1 MGHKTYDG
9 KPLCMGVSGFTHYNT
24 ERSDADQYP
33 PVALGP
39 KDLLKQIDELRN
51 ILTNPDLLE
60 AINAIRTHIADH
72 NNPHKTTLDQLIGDI
87 GHAIYN
93 EFIERTQ
100 SALTYEEFEKALF
113 ELIHIA
119 NDQEIKE
126 GKSTSAVLSVYGA
139 RRYIDLHDADENAH
153 HELFEKI
160 VPGSP
165 IIEDPTYAWYPQFGF
180 SEYLMEPQE
189 IMLSDEDREHIE
201 EIPYTYIGVDGY
213 LYKADKDIL
222 PVDYAFGTPMVP
234 CFGVRRNSY
243 IDSTSIAPFTAVGTS
258 FLPEAEEAPDKS
270 ITATAI
276 YQAEDTEQIER
287 GLTYKNF
294 VLERKSPMTVSVF
307 VKPEAQTIFKI
318 AWEDT
323 LNSGI
328 DTYAVFDLQNNRS
341 VIVNHL
347 NRYACTMQK
356 LGNGWYR
363 CGLSMYHADG
373 RIADLRMSFA
383 DAQSLDNVEDW
394 VWATT
399 STGALCGYV
408 WGVQF
413 EDGFQMSP
421 YIPTAGKLG
430 IRKAINLHIRLQDT
444 WFTPYSHTYHIDYW
458 NAITDPSLDEK
469 AERPVCLIKNNEF
482 KSLYIRHT
490 PDSIRLTRYFTYTTN
505 NISYDI
511 GTLQDETFIPDI
523 NMLQVTT
530 AIDTSTMVTV
540 VNDKSSI
547 KSHSVPFNTATDIYL
562 GTDTEGNYYNGYVA
576 DLSIYPIRV
585 TETEAQFLNGE
596 DYE

>member
-1 MGHKTYDG
+1 MGHRTLDG
-9 KPLCMGVSGFTHYNT
+9 KPLCMGVSGFTHYEV
-24 ERSDADQYP
+24 ERADAEKYP

-39 KDLLKQIDELRN
+39 KDLLKQIDEIRA
-51 ILTNPDLLE
+51 IVTNPDLLE
-60 AINAIRTHIADH
+60 AITTVRNHISDF
-72 NNPHKTTLDQLIGDI
+72 NNPHKTTMDQLIGDV

-93 EFIERTQ
+93 EFIKRTQ
-100 SALTYEEFEKALF
+100 SALSYEEFEKALF

-126 GKSTSAVLSVYGA
+126 GKSTTAVLSVHGA
-139 RRYIDLHDADENAH
+139 RQYIDLHDSDENAH

-189 IMLSDEDREHIE
+189 ISLSEEDKEHIE
-201 EIPYTYIGVDGY
+201 EVPYTYIGVDGY
-213 LYKADKDIL
+213 LHIADKDVL
-222 PVDYAFGTPMVP
+222 PIDYAFGTPMVP

-243 IDSTSIAPFTAVGTS
+243 IDSTSVAPFTPVGTS
-258 FLPEAEEAPDKS
+258 FLPEAEEAPDRT

-276 YQAEDTEQIER
+276 YQAEDDEQKER
-287 GLTYKNF
+287 GLVYQNF
-294 VLERKSPMTVSVF
+294 ILERKTPMTVSVF

-328 DTYAVFDLQNNRS
+328 DTYAVFDLQNNRC

-347 NRYACTMQK
+347 ERYASTLQK
-356 LGNGWYR
+356 IGNGWYR
-363 CGLSMYHADG
+363 CGLSMYHNDG
-373 RIADLRMSFA
+373 RIANLRFSFA
-383 DAQSLDNVEDW
+383 DAQSLENIEDW
-394 VWATT
+394 VWTT
-399 STGALCGYV
+399 HGTGALCGYV

-413 EDGFQMSP
+413 EDGFSMSP

-444 WFTPYSHTYHIDYW
+444 WFTPYQHTFHLDYW
-458 NAITDPSLDEK
+458 NTPIDPSLDEK
-469 AERPVCLIKNNEF
+469 EACPVCLIKNNEF
-482 KSLYIRHT
+482 KSVYMRHING
-490 PDSIRLTRYFTYTTN
+490 SFVLTRYFTYTTN
-505 NISYDI
+505 DISYDI
-511 GTLQDETFIPDI
+511 GTLQDENYLPDT
-523 NMLQVTT
+523 NMIQITT
-530 AIDTSTMVTV
+530 AIDTSTMLTV
-540 VNDKSSI
+540 VNDESSI

-562 GTDTEGNYYNGYVA
+562 GTDTEGKYYNGYIA